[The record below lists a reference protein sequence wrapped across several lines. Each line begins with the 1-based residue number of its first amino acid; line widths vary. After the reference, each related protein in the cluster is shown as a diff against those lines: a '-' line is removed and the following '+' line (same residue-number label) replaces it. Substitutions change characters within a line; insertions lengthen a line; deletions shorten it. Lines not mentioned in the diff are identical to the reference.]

1 MNVTLFMAI
10 SLNGIIARENNEE
23 DFLSHDNWNT
33 FVELAKSTGCM
44 IWGRKTQE
52 IVETWEGE
60 YLNDIKDIKKVVIS
74 SNPNLKLGENYIQ
87 ASSPVDSLNKL
98 EREGIKSVTLTGGS
112 QLNSSFAKEELI
124 DEIKL
129 NIEPVV
135 VGKGISLFYPTDFD
149 LKLKLLSTK
158 QISDQIIQVHYS
170 VIK

>member
-1 MNVTLFMAI
+1 MKVTLFMAI
-10 SLNGIIARENNEE
+10 SLNGLVARKNNEE

-52 IVETWEGE
+52 VVETWEGE
-60 YLNDIKDIKKVVIS
+60 YLNEINDIKKVVVS

-98 EREGIKSVTLTGGS
+98 EIEGFKDVILTGGS
-112 QLNSSFAKEELI
+112 QLNSSFATEGLI

-135 VGKGISLFYPTDFD
+135 VGKGISLFHANDFD
-149 LKLKLLSTK
+149 LKLKLLTTK
-158 QISDQIIQVHYS
+158 QITDQIIQVHYS
-170 VIK
+170 VKK